1 MSVNEIY
8 EKFCDTMKVAQDAP
22 IQPPNFM
29 GDLSKNILETAKSWM
44 PGAQAPAAPQAP
56 QAPATPKV
64 VEPVAP
70 VAVPKANLS
79 APQAPA
85 APSVDAANIAKSVP
99 KPDAGVQAVPAPVKT
114 EGTPAASPTDKPEV
128 PAAPAAPSLVESA
141 KGAIATTGAN
151 SLIKNVMTAAKDNP
165 QGFGIMDWL
174 KNNWGA
180 IAVPAGLLLSVFGGR
195 TGAILGGIAL
205 GAGGAN
211 LYGRYKT
218 LMSKEAQP
226 ALQEVIGSNF
236 DKGVIERLQQQNP
249 TLGQAAL
256 DLQAAIHYGFAT
268 DVIKGIQSGGE
279 AAIKGFKMSPD
290 AEATILQRYR
300 EGTQADTSQLPG
312 MTTWGSTAKDYV
324 GNLYDKG
331 KEQLQGM
338 MQ

>member
-8 EKFCDTMKVAQDAP
+8 EKFLGTVKVAQDAMP
-22 IQPPNFM
+22 AAPGNYM
-29 GDLSKNILETAKSWM
+29 GDLSKNLLETAKSWV

-56 QAPATPKV
+56 QAPQTPKV

-79 APQAPA
+79 APAPAA
-85 APSVDAANIAKSVP
+85 APSVDTANIAKSVP
-99 KPDAGVQAVPAPVKT
+99 KPDAGVQAAPAPVKT
-114 EGTPAASPTDKPEV
+114 EGVPAASPTDKPSE
-128 PAAPAAPSLVESA
+128 PGLIDSA
-141 KGAIATTGAN
+141 KGTVATAGAN
-151 SLIKNVMTAAKDNP
+151 ALIKNVMTAAQENP
-165 QGFGIMDWL
+165 QGFGITDWL

-211 LYGRYKT
+211 LYGRYQT

-226 ALQEVIGSNF
+226 ALQKVIGSNF
-236 DKGVIERLQQQNP
+236 DKGVIEQLQKENP

-279 AAIKGFKMSPD
+279 AAIKGFKMSPE

-324 GNLYDKG
+324 GGLYDKG
-331 KEQLQGM
+331 VAGVKGM